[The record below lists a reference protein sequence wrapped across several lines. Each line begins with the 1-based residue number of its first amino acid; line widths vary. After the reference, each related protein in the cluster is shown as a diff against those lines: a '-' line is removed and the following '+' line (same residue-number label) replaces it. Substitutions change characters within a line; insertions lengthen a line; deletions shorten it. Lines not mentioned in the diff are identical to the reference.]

1 MLFVDKISWDGGPTG
16 LAVKREVDVLVEP
29 YLSMPMWAPCTRE
42 YERLFPFT
50 KGWMFLI
57 II

>member
-1 MLFVDKISWDGGPTG
+1 MFVDKISWNGGPTG

-29 YLSMPMWAPCTRE
+29 YLSMPMWSPE
-42 YERLFPFT
+42 
-50 KGWMFLI
+50 GWMFLI